1 MAKIE
6 VNHQALL
13 AAADAIDN
21 YCKVQNQQM
30 KAANAAVDGLINAGW
45 VGQDALAFARQWD
58 GVESSESVAVTLREN
73 LTNYAESLRSCAST
87 YRTAQ
92 EDSYND
98 AAHLPK
104 HLSW

>member
-6 VNHQALL
+6 VNHQTLL
-13 AAADAIDN
+13 GAADAIDN
-21 YCKVQNQQM
+21 YCKVQDQQM
-30 KAANAAVDGLINAGW
+30 KTANAAVDGLINTGW
-45 VGQDALAFARQWD
+45 VGKDALAFSYQWD
-58 GVESSESVAVTLREN
+58 GVDSESSVAVTLRKN
-73 LTNYAESLRSCAST
+73 LTNYAESLRSCASI